1 MAFGNASQSVE
12 KQEQPALSFR
22 TFQAAMPKRDRSA
35 GVKKWLHVQ
44 ALDLQFSHFMNTQ
57 PNSISFLLM
66 AHTYTV
72 FLLATTHSWA
82 RRKGP

>member
-12 KQEQPALSFR
+12 KQEQPALGFR

-57 PNSISFLLM
+57 
-66 AHTYTV
+66 
-72 FLLATTHSWA
+72 
-82 RRKGP
+82 